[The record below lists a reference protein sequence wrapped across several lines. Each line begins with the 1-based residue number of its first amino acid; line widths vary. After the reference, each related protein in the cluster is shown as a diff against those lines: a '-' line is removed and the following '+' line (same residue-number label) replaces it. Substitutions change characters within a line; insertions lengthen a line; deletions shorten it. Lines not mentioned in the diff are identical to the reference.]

1 MMKKANNIIL
11 TMKVLP
17 RRVLVT
23 GGAGFIGS
31 HLVDLIA
38 RQDRQV
44 CIIDNLSTGSLDNL
58 RKKDNIKLVKGEV
71 TDQPS
76 VGSVMGNVDAVVH
89 LAAILGHE
97 LCLRN
102 PELANQVNANGTLT
116 ILEEARK
123 HDIKRFVLAS
133 SAAIYGNATKLP
145 ITEDSKLEPLT
156 PYGASK
162 LAAERHCLDYARLYG
177 LSTVC
182 LRYFNVFGPRQTA
195 RQYSG
200 VITEFMKN
208 LREDKPPLVF
218 GDGLQTR
225 DFVSIGGVVNATV
238 LALDSETAAGA
249 YNIAT
254 GVETT
259 IQNLATTLISVTGRP
274 FTPPHAPARSG
285 DIRRSVG
292 DTHRAEDELGYS
304 PRTNL
309 NEDLRNLWQWY
320 LSTLAHPSIARVT
333 CCPHK
338 VAPHLT

>member
-1 MMKKANNIIL
+1 MTAGSVNSSSEMIKKICCMIL
-11 TMKVLP
+11 SMKVSSG
-17 RRVLVT
+17 RVLVT

-31 HLVDLIA
+31 HLVDLIT
-38 RQDRQV
+38 RQGRQV
-44 CIIDNLSTGSLDNL
+44 WIIDNLSTGSPDNL
-58 RKKDNIKLVKGEV
+58 RKGENVKFVKGDV
-71 TDQPS
+71 TDQS
-76 VGSVMGNVDAVVH
+76 YVGSVIGNVDAVVH
-89 LAAILGHE
+89 LAAILDHE

-116 ILEEARK
+116 VLEEARK
-123 HDIKRFVLAS
+123 RDIERFVFAS
-133 SAAIYGNATKLP
+133 SAAVYGNATKLP

-156 PYGASK
+156 AYGASK
-162 LAAERHCLDYARLYG
+162 LAAERHCLEYARQYG

-208 LREDKPPLVF
+208 LRHNQPPLVH

-225 DFVSIGGVVNATV
+225 DFVSVNDVVDATI
-238 LALDSETAAGA
+238 LALDSKTANGV

-259 IQNLATTLISVTGRP
+259 IQDLATTLISVTGRTL
-274 FTPPHAPARSG
+274 TPAHAPPRSG
-285 DIRRSVG
+285 DIRRSRG
-292 DTHRAEDELGYS
+292 AIGRAKDELGYS

-309 NEDLRNLWQWY
+309 DEDLRNLWNWY
-320 LSTLAHPSIARVT
+320 LST
-333 CCPHK
+333 
-338 VAPHLT
+338 

>member
-76 VGSVMGNVDAVVH
+76 VGSVMASVDAVVH
-89 LAAILGHE
+89 LAAIVDHE

-116 ILEEARK
+116 VLEEARK
-123 HDIKRFVLAS
+123 RDIKRFVFAS
-133 SAAIYGNATKLP
+133 SAAVYGNATKLP

-162 LAAERHCLDYARLYG
+162 LAAEQHCLEYARLYG

-208 LREDKPPLVF
+208 LRHNQPPVVH

-225 DFVSIGGVVNATV
+225 DFVSVGDVVGATV
-238 LALDSETAAGA
+238 LALDSETASGA

-259 IQNLATTLISVTGRP
+259 IGSLATRLISITRRTS
-274 FTPPHAPARSG
+274 TPTYAPARSG

-292 DTHRAEDELGYS
+292 DIHRARKQLGYS
-304 PRTNL
+304 LRTSL
-309 NEDLRNLWQWY
+309 DEDLRNLWNWY
-320 LSTLAHPSIARVT
+320 LTT
-333 CCPHK
+333 
-338 VAPHLT
+338 